1 MYQLRQVRAGLPNGG
16 IDRKRQLGGRVSE
29 ASWLFTLL
37 EESAR
42 AARMSTQPT
51 KKVSVATVWL
61 DGCSGCHMSL
71 LDIDERIIELAS
83 VADIVYSPIV
93 DTKIFPEQV
102 DLTIVEGSVSSE
114 ADLEKIKKIREH
126 TRLLISMGDC
136 AITGNVPSL
145 RNPFGTEK
153 VLQHIYLR
161 NAPSEVVPRI
171 LPRVLP
177 IHQVVK
183 VDAVIPGCPPSAD
196 VLYFALTELVAG
208 RMPDL
213 SDITRFGK

>member
-1 MYQLRQVRAGLPNGG
+1 
-16 IDRKRQLGGRVSE
+16 
-29 ASWLFTLL
+29 
-37 EESAR
+37 
-42 AARMSTQPT
+42 MSTQPT

-93 DTKIFPEQV
+93 DTKIFPDQV

-136 AITGNVPSL
+136 AITGNVPSM

-153 VLQHIYLR
+153 ILQHIYLK